1 MQMTLAQFNGFS
13 AAVARDDKRRF
24 ADACATTRIG
34 MAEDKSYR
42 KVMDKLDND

>member
-1 MQMTLAQFNGFS
+1 MAMTLAQFNGFS
-13 AAVARDDKRRF
+13 AAVTRDDKRRF